1 MTICGCVGPQ
11 QHQLRCFV
19 KTCASPTCAEPG
31 AVQDAPFF
39 TEKLKVQ
46 VLPCVILFLGGVAI
60 DRIVGFEELGGKDD
74 FREAALEQRLLTAGV
89 VEAPQKG
96 EDDSDGEEA
105 EQLRI
110 KLRQSLLS
118 RRQSDDEDSDF
129 D

>member
-1 MTICGCVGPQ
+1 
-11 QHQLRCFV
+11 
-19 KTCASPTCAEPG
+19 
-31 AVQDAPFF
+31 VQDAPFF
-39 TEKLKVQ
+39 TEKLKIQ

-96 EDDSDGEEA
+96 ADDSGEEA

-110 KLRQSLLS
+110 KLRHSVLKQ
-118 RRQSDDEDSDF
+118 RQSDDEDSDF